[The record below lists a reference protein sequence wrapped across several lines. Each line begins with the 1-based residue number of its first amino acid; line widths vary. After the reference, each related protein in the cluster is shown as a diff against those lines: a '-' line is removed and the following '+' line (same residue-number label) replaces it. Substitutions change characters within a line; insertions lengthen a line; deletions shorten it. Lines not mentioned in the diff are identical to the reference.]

1 MGGETDRN
9 GSKKTFCTVFGS
21 SHENG
26 KFGMERD
33 RGNIL
38 GVSFQGLHTRFVLV
52 VPHLHQ
58 SIYDDIIHTNNDI
71 IEK

>member
-1 MGGETDRN
+1 MGGETDQN
-9 GSKKTFCTVFGS
+9 GSEKIPFRTVFGS

-38 GVSFQGLHTRFVLV
+38 GVSFQGLHTRLVLI

-58 SIYDDIIHTNNDI
+58 SI
-71 IEK
+71 